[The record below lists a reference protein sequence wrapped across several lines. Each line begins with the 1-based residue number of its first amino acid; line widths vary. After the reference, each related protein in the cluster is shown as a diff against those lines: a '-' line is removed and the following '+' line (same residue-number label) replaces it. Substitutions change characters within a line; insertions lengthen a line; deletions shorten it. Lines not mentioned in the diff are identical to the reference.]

1 MEALTIPVTLYIH
14 VSANPHV
21 PALYLVH
28 TCDMSQNYPDLYA
41 LLETRTVCLEIT
53 QPEPIDIIG
62 KQVER
67 LQKEKAS
74 IVDQAHQRVA
84 FIEDKIQQLL
94 CIDHSTI
101 QESDIPF

>member
-1 MEALTIPVTLYIH
+1 MEALTMQVTLYIH

-28 TCDMSQNYPDLYA
+28 TCDMSQNYPDLYV
-41 LLETRTVCLEIT
+41 LLETRTVCLEIN

-67 LQKEKAS
+67 LRKKRRRLSIRLTSAS
-74 IVDQAHQRVA
+74 LSLKTKSAAAVH
-84 FIEDKIQQLL
+84 
-94 CIDHSTI
+94 
-101 QESDIPF
+101 

>member
-14 VSANPHV
+14 ASANPHV
-21 PALYLVH
+21 PAIYTVNV
-28 TCDMSQNYPDLYA
+28 CDMSQNYPQLYV
-41 LLETRTVCLEIT
+41 LLETRTICLELNP
-53 QPEPIDIIG
+53 PEPIDIIG
-62 KQVER
+62 KKVER

-74 IVDQAHQRVA
+74 IVDQAHQRIA

>member
-1 MEALTIPVTLYIH
+1 MEALPLQVTLYIH
-14 VSANPHV
+14 ASTNPHA
-21 PALYLVH
+21 PAIYPVA
-28 TCDMSQNYPDLYA
+28 TCDMSQNYPELYV
-41 LLETRTVCLEIT
+41 LLETRTIRLEIN

>member
-14 VSANPHV
+14 VSAPHV

-28 TCDMSQNYPDLYA
+28 TCDMSQNYPDLYV
-41 LLETRTVCLEIT
+41 LLETRTVCLEIN

-74 IVDQAHQRVA
+74 IVDRLTSVSLSLKTRFSSCCA
-84 FIEDKIQQLL
+84 
-94 CIDHSTI
+94 STTPNPGKRN
-101 QESDIPF
+101 PF